1 MNKSDYLRNAL
12 LNHTLRGVAF
22 TPPGSRYVAL
32 YTVAPTSA
40 GGGTEVTGGAYVRQ
54 SVTFAAPSG
63 FACAN
68 SGLIT
73 FPTPTV
79 AWGEVLAVA
88 ILDASTAG
96 NMLYFGDLPTHKVV
110 DVNDVVTIPVGFL
123 SISES

>member
-1 MNKSDYLRNAL
+1 MNKSDYYRNAI

-22 TPPGSRYVAL
+22 TPPGGHYVAL

-40 GGGTEVTGGAYVRQ
+40 GGGTEVSGGSYARQ

-63 FACAN
+63 FACSN
-68 SGLIT
+68 SNVIT
-73 FPTPTV
+73 FPTPIV

-88 ILDASTAG
+88 IWDAVTAG

-110 DVNDVVTIPVGFL
+110 DINDVVSFPTGFL
-123 SISES
+123 SIGEN